1 MLHAYHMPDAA
12 RRAAP
17 TDNETCVRLLLNRRG
32 AGNGEAP
39 RGAARRLIE
48 GLNMLLFL
56 VLAPGLSPPGVL
68 SVDADAV
75 AIKERAQPFTRI
87 EWE

>member
-1 MLHAYHMPDAA
+1 MLHAHHMPDAV
-12 RRAAP
+12 RRAVP

-48 GLNMLLFL
+48 GLNMLVFL
-56 VLAPGLSPPGVL
+56 VLAPRLSPLGVL
-68 SVDADAV
+68 FADADAV

-87 EWE
+87 KWE